1 MNSPFHVAA
10 FTSDPAGGNMAGV
23 VIGKHGAPA
32 EMMAVAAEVGYP
44 ETAFLEPTDDPSVWR
59 TRYFAPRVE
68 VDFCGHATIGAG
80 SILGG
85 QFGPGLY
92 VLRTNVGDIP
102 IEVTVGDDSGIRVA
116 LTSIP
121 PSQGR
126 LNDEAFTTALH
137 ALGYLITDLDP
148 AFPPGVANAGVNHLM
163 VPLRDRATL
172 AALDYDFDALKTLME
187 REKWTTV
194 DCFVRTGP
202 SEFHVR
208 NPFPVGGIV
217 EDPATGAAAAALGGY
232 LAFHGLIDVP
242 GTVHVFQGYDMG
254 RPSQITV
261 DIPTERESGI
271 RVSGSAV
278 VVGEPSNQ

>member
-1 MNSPFHVAA
+1 MNRLFHVAA

-23 VIGKHGAPA
+23 LIGEHGASA

-59 TRYFAPRVE
+59 TRYFAPQVE
-68 VDFCGHATIGAG
+68 VDFCGHATIAAG
-80 SILGG
+80 SILGR

-92 VLRTNVGDIP
+92 VLLTNVGEIP
-102 IEVTVGDDSGIRVA
+102 VEVSLDDDSGVRVT

-121 PSQGR
+121 PSQGV
-126 LNDEAFTTALH
+126 LTDEAFTTAL
-137 ALGYLITDLDP
+137 ATLGYRIDDLDP
-148 AFPPGVANAGVNHLM
+148 DFPPGIANAGVNHLM
-163 VPLRDRATL
+163 VPLRDRPTL
-172 AALDYDFDALKTLME
+172 AALDYDFGALKTLME
-187 REKWTTV
+187 REHWTTV
-194 DCFVRTGP
+194 DCFVRTGHN
-202 SEFHVR
+202 EYHVR

-232 LAFHGLIDVP
+232 LAFHGLVDVP

-261 DIPTERESGI
+261 DIPLDLGSGV

-278 VVGEPSNQ
+278 VIEEPSLR